1 MKMKKKKAR
10 PTIQQ
15 RPCRPAWCVSPV
27 SPRGPCTPKR
37 PLGPPKIPQ
46 WHSVIPSGPSDRAG
60 PGTPPLTLPP
70 CMGAELWAEFWRTSG
85 RDWLAGHFP
94 RGAFSGG
101 QMCRPASLKRARSG
115 GKKWPRSAKK
125 KRGWPPLLPGRQKF
139 PYTFLLKRGVKR
151 GHFAILSARLRR
163 AKRHTIYT
171 SFIDFQKTLTVI
183 QRRNVGATS
192 TQ

>member
-1 MKMKKKKAR
+1 MKMEKKKGPANNSTAPLPPRLVRVAR
-10 PTIQQ
+10 VAPGSL
-15 RPCRPAWCVSPV
+15 R
-27 SPRGPCTPKR
+27 PKR
-37 PLGPPKIPQ
+37 PLGPPQIPQ
-46 WHSVIPSGPSDRAG
+46 WHSVIPSGPSDRVG

-70 CMGAELWAEFWRTSG
+70 CMGAELWAELWRTSG